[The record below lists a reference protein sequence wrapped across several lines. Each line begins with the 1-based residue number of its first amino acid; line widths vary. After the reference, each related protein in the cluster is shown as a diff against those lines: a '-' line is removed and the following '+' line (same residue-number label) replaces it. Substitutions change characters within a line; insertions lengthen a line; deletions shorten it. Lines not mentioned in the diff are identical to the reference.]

1 MIDPSNDAGIVIAN
15 KEAGGGHPRQF
26 VATGDVSTREGA
38 RQNIQGA
45 QRRNDQ
51 IARRPNAIV
60 HTAPRPYIDN
70 IIFVGIAIANKSL
83 LSVPLC

>member
-26 VATGDVSTREGA
+26 VATGDVSTWEGA

-45 QRRNDQ
+45 QRCNDQ
-51 IARRPNAIV
+51 IAHRPNAIV